1 MIATKTIAIIAAIS
15 VLGAVTSTAAFAQTD
30 NDVTFQNNLIRQ
42 TQEAAN
48 FASAGN
54 VGSGGDGQ
62 TIVAGNNAVAASFQN
77 QEATAVNF
85 NEDNHEFITTK

>member
-1 MIATKTIAIIAAIS
+1 

-30 NDVTFQNNLIRQ
+30 NDVTVQSHAIIQ
-42 TQEAAN
+42 TQEATNAAN
-48 FASAGN
+48 AGN

-85 NEDNHEFITTK
+85 NEDNDEFTTTQ